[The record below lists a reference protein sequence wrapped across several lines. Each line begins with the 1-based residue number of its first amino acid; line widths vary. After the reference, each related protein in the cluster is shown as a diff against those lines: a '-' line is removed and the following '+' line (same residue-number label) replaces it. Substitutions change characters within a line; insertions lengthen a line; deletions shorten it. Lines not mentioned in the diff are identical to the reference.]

1 LHTWFEPASASG
13 HGRATSARRARAR
26 PRPGR
31 LARGASIRN
40 NRRVPVPSALR
51 SVLFAPYRAV
61 FYPFL
66 VLRRARAALQPE
78 AGGAWRT
85 WITPRL
91 LLGGFLAPGDVPA
104 LVRERI
110 GAVVNVSH
118 ELIEPRRTIQS
129 AGLAYHHVPCWDGR
143 APEIEDAARGVA
155 FIAAQVAE
163 GRKVYIHCASGAG
176 RSVTVALCYLAAH
189 EGAEVDETL
198 AAMTRARPRVGLSRT
213 QRAFVDDYLAH
224 HRAARPA

>member
-1 LHTWFEPASASG
+1 
-13 HGRATSARRARAR
+13 
-26 PRPGR
+26 
-31 LARGASIRN
+31 
-40 NRRVPVPSALR
+40 
-51 SVLFAPYRAV
+51 V

-104 LVRERI
+104 LAREGV
-110 GAVVNVSH
+110 GAVVNVSL
-118 ELIEPRRTIQS
+118 ELIEPRRAIDA
-129 AGLAYHHVPCWDGR
+129 AGLGYHQVPCWDGR

-155 FIAAQVAE
+155 FIAAQIGE
-163 GRKVYIHCASGAG
+163 GRKVYVHCASGAG
-176 RSVTVALCYLAAH
+176 RSVTLALCYLAAH
-189 EGAEVDETL
+189 EGADVDETL
-198 AAMTRARPRVGLSRT
+198 AAVTRARPRVGLSRP
-213 QRAFVDDYLAH
+213 QRAFIDDYLAY